1 MNSRMQTPLI
11 VLIAIIIAVGSFA
24 YGALTAPH
32 PQTKKSSTPT
42 TAPKIQLTQQL
53 ATEKL
58 SINGILLGAYPK
70 VSTDYT
76 IVNEQLFD
84 QGQWYG
90 AVLTYKGSDSA
101 NRDSLR
107 VLMQKKE
114 GIWIVRTTPPQPI
127 LAAQSYPDV
136 PKSILQ
142 SINKP
147 IALP

>member
-1 MNSRMQTPLI
+1 MNSRLRTPIIIL
-11 VLIAIIIAVGSFA
+11 LSLIIAVESFA
-24 YGALTAPH
+24 YGALTAPR
-32 PQTKKSSTPT
+32 PSTEKSPAPS

-53 ATEKL
+53 AIEKPT
-58 SINGILLGAYPK
+58 INGVLVDAYPK
-70 VSTDYT
+70 VATDYT
-76 IVNEQLFD
+76 FVNEQLFD

-127 LAAQSYPDV
+127 LAAKSYPDV

-147 IALP
+147 VALP